1 MADAERE
8 ELVEAAL
15 KAADEIG
22 IRQSIAIDGM
32 LILRLKNGK
41 LVIINDI

>member
-1 MADAERE
+1 MADAERKK
-8 ELVEAAL
+8 LVEAAL

-41 LVIINDI
+41 LVIISDI